1 MLTVGYILSGLATSA
16 VGFVDT
22 ATMMAALS
30 AVAGFAAACVNPL
43 LVIFI
48 SELYPASM
56 RASVVGLWCTSQ
68 QMGGIVANNFAS
80 SLLGAGQSWR
90 NVFAYSGFIVAAFAL
105 PLSFAV
111 RPSPRK
117 LLAARMSKMRKQRK
131 LKDPDMGPDDC
142 AAAAPSIS
150 EALALPG
157 VASLAARTCS

>member
-105 PLSFAV
+105 PLSFGSTLTIFPRQSACFA
-111 RPSPRK
+111 SPHTT
-117 LLAARMSKMRKQRK
+117 
-131 LKDPDMGPDDC
+131 
-142 AAAAPSIS
+142 SITTTS
-150 EALALPG
+150 
-157 VASLAARTCS
+157 STS